1 MICPDVVLRRTKSVM
16 WALAIAGAVVGIARF
31 VFGLGASTNMLDSL
45 PWGWW
50 KIFNMVAGAA
60 LATSGFV
67 VAAIIYILRL
77 KKYYPVARLSVL
89 VGFLGYGS
97 SLTALIFDIGL
108 PHRGWHPF
116 FMWNPHSFLFE
127 VFWCVSIYWG
137 VTALELLPILSE
149 RFPFPKVTHFLHEV
163 MLPFVVLGVTLSTMH
178 HSSLGSL
185 FLASPTRLHPL
196 WHSMWIPPEFFISA
210 MGAGVAVLVLL
221 LGVVNYLYK
230 AAFPDKLVS
239 RLAVI
244 SAVLLGIYLGV
255 KVVDFSVH
263 GKWAL
268 VFGPELTWESRV
280 FWVEIVLQAI
290 VPIVIFSL
298 PVLRRSKLMLFCG
311 SSAALIGLVMHRIDT
326 GIVGYFRTSEA
337 IYIPNLAEFI
347 LSFGVLSAAGLM
359 FFFLIERFPVL
370 RGAGYCAEDGAP
382 VDPEGH
388 QPVPPWT
395 WAEAKE
401 LFLGQGARRVGW
413 TAVVVVPLTWFGLQG
428 QGTSGF
434 EAIAAPVRPA
444 IQSGDALRTVLRL
457 DANGNG
463 DYVMFPHEQHKTAFV
478 EKYGLELES
487 TCVKCHHLNLPNDN
501 QTLCRAC
508 HTDMELPRSLFDPE
522 RHAERF
528 EDEAQRL
535 AFEALDLSDRRDN
548 YQACLTCHEESM
560 AGLTTYARTGFN
572 HHAPGFVA
580 AMHGKCMTCH
590 RLEERDPADPFSL
603 GNCIGCHRWTP
614 REEGE
619 ALNMLEAG
627 EEPLPSR
634 IIERPVIIPAR

>member
-1 MICPDVVLRRTKSVM
+1 VSGEVLLRRTKSVM

-230 AAFPDKLVS
+230 AAFSDKLVS
-239 RLAVI
+239 RLAII
-244 SAVLLGIYLGV
+244 SAVLLGIYLIV
-255 KVVDFSVH
+255 KVIDFSVYD
-263 GKWAL
+263 KWAL
-268 VFGPELTWESRV
+268 VFGPGLTWESRV

-298 PVLRRSKLMLFCG
+298 PALRRSKLMLFFG
-311 SSAALIGLVMHRIDT
+311 SSAALLGLVMHRINT
-326 GIVGYFRTSEA
+326 GIVGYFRTSEQ

-347 LSFGVLSAAGLM
+347 LSFGVLSAAGLI

-401 LFLGQGARRVGW
+401 LFLGKGAQNVAW

-428 QGTSGF
+428 QGTSQF

-478 EKYGLELES
+478 EKYGLELEN
-487 TCVKCHHLNLPNDN
+487 TCVKCHHLNLPNDH

-508 HTDMELPRSLFDPE
+508 HTDMELPRPMFDQD
-522 RHAERF
+522 RHAPRF
-528 EDEAQRL
+528 EDDAKRL
-535 AFEALDLSDRRDN
+535 AFEAFDLSDRREN
-548 YQACLTCHEESM
+548 YQACLGCHEESM
-560 AGLTTYARTGFN
+560 AGLTAYADKGFD
-572 HHAPGFVA
+572 HHAPGFVP

-614 REEGE
+614 REEGQE
-619 ALNMLEAG
+619 LNMLDAG

-634 IIERPVIIPAR
+634 IIEGPVIIPAR

>member
-1 MICPDVVLRRTKSVM
+1 VIAPDVFLRRTKSVM
-16 WALAIAGAVVGIARF
+16 WALALSAAVIGVARF
-31 VFGLGASTNMLDSL
+31 AFGLGASTNMLDSL

-77 KKYYPVARLSVL
+77 EKYYPVARLSVL

-149 RFPFPKVTHFLHEV
+149 RFPFPKVTHFLHDV

-196 WHSMWIPPEFFISA
+196 WHSLCIQPEFFISA

-221 LGVVNYLYK
+221 LGVVNWLYK
-230 AAFPDKLVS
+230 AEFEQKLVS

-244 SAVLLGIYLGV
+244 SAVLLAGYLV
-255 KVVDFSVH
+255 LRIVDFTVH
-263 GKWAL
+263 DKWGY
-268 VFGPELTWESRV
+268 VFGPDLTWESRV
-280 FWVEIVLQAI
+280 FWVEIVLQTI
-290 VPIVIFSL
+290 VPILVFSL
-298 PVLRRSKLMLFCG
+298 PALRRSRFLLFVG
-311 SSAALIGLVMHRIDT
+311 SMSALLGLVMHRIDT
-326 GIVGYFRTSEA
+326 GIVGYFRTSGQV
-337 IYIPNLAEFI
+337 YVPNLAEFI
-347 LSFGVLSAAGLM
+347 LSFGVLSAAGLI

-370 RGAGYCAEDGAP
+370 KGAGYCATKGAP
-382 VDPEGH
+382 SDPEGH
-388 QPVPPWT
+388 QAVPPWS
-395 WAEAKE
+395 WAEARE
-401 LFLGQGARRVGW
+401 LFLGKGAQRVGLM
-413 TAVVVVPLTWFGLQG
+413 AVVVVPLTWFGLQG
-428 QGTSGF
+428 HGTSEF
-434 EAIAAPVRPA
+434 VAIAAPVRPA
-444 IQSGDALRTVLRL
+444 IQSSDALRTVLRL

-463 DYVMFPHEQHKTAFV
+463 EAVVFPHEQHKNAFV
-478 EKYGLELES
+478 EKYGLELEE
-487 TCVKCHHLNLPNDN
+487 TCAKCHHLALPNDQ

-508 HTDMELPRSLFDPE
+508 HRDMELSRPMFDAA
-522 RHAERF
+522 RHASRF
-528 EDEAQRL
+528 EGEAQR
-535 AFEALDLSDRRDN
+535 AEFEALDLSDRREN
-548 YQACLTCHEESM
+548 YQACAMWHEETM
-560 AGLTTYARTGFN
+560 AGLTAYAEKGFS
-572 HHAPGFVA
+572 HLAPGFA
-580 AMHGKCMTCH
+580 PAMHGKCMTCH

-619 ALNMLEAG
+619 KLEMLEG
-627 EEPLPSR
+627 DEEPLPKR
-634 IIERPVIIPAR
+634 IVEGPVVIPAK

>member
-1 MICPDVVLRRTKSVM
+1 MSGEVLLRRTKSVM

-230 AAFPDKLVS
+230 AAFSDKLVS
-239 RLAVI
+239 RLAII
-244 SAVLLGIYLGV
+244 SAVLLGIYLIV
-255 KVVDFSVH
+255 KVIDFSVYD
-263 GKWAL
+263 KWAL
-268 VFGPELTWESRV
+268 VFGPGLTWESRV

-298 PVLRRSKLMLFCG
+298 PALRRSKLMLFFG
-311 SSAALIGLVMHRIDT
+311 SSAALLGLVMHRINT
-326 GIVGYFRTSEA
+326 GIVGYFRTSEQ

-347 LSFGVLSAAGLM
+347 LSFGVLSAAGLI

-401 LFLGQGARRVGW
+401 LFLGKGAQNVAW

-428 QGTSGF
+428 QGTSQF

-478 EKYGLELES
+478 EKYGLELEN
-487 TCVKCHHLNLPNDN
+487 TCVKCHHLNLPNDH

-508 HTDMELPRSLFDPE
+508 HTDMELPRPMFDQD
-522 RHAERF
+522 RHAPRF
-528 EDEAQRL
+528 EDDAKRL
-535 AFEALDLSDRRDN
+535 AFEAFDLSDRREN
-548 YQACLTCHEESM
+548 YQACLGCHEESM
-560 AGLTTYARTGFN
+560 AGLTAYADKGFD
-572 HHAPGFVA
+572 HHAPGFVP

-614 REEGE
+614 REEGQE
-619 ALNMLEAG
+619 LNMLDAG

-634 IIERPVIIPAR
+634 IIEGPVIIPAR

>member
-1 MICPDVVLRRTKSVM
+1 MIAPDVFLRRTKSVC
-16 WALAIAGAVVGIARF
+16 WALTLSAAVIGVARF
-31 VFGLGASTNMLDSL
+31 AFGLGASTNMLDSL

-77 KKYYPVARLSVL
+77 ERYYPVARLSVL

-149 RFPFPKVTHFLHEV
+149 RFPFPKVTHFLHDV

-221 LGVVNYLYK
+221 LGVVNWLYG
-230 AAFPDKLVS
+230 AQFEQKLVS

-244 SAVLLGIYLGV
+244 SAVLLAGYLV
-255 KVVDFSVH
+255 LKIVDFTVH
-263 GKWAL
+263 GKWAF
-268 VFGPELTWESRV
+268 VFGPDLTWESRV

-298 PVLRRSKLMLFCG
+298 PALRRSRFLLFVG
-311 SSAALIGLVMHRIDT
+311 STSALLGLVMHRIDT

-337 IYIPNLAEFI
+337 VYVPNLAEFI
-347 LSFGVLSAAGLM
+347 LSFGVLSAAGLI

-370 RGAGYCAEDGAP
+370 KGAGYCATKDAP
-382 VDPEGH
+382 SDPEGH
-388 QPVPPWT
+388 QAVPSWS

-401 LFLGQGARRVGW
+401 LFLGKGAKQVAVM
-413 TAVVVVPLTWFGLQG
+413 AVVVVPLTWFGLQG
-428 QGTSGF
+428 HGTSEF

-444 IQSGDALRTVLRL
+444 IQSSDALRTVLRL

-463 DYVMFPHEQHKTAFV
+463 EAVVFPHEQHKNAFV
-478 EKYGLELES
+478 EKYGLELDQ
-487 TCVKCHHLNLPNDN
+487 TCAKCHHLSLPNDR

-508 HTDMELPRSLFDPE
+508 HRDMELPRPMFDPG
-522 RHAERF
+522 RHASRF
-528 EDEAQRL
+528 ESEAQR
-535 AFEALDLSDRRDN
+535 AEFEALDLSDRRQN
-548 YQACLTCHEESM
+548 YKACAMCHQETM
-560 AGLTTYARTGFN
+560 PGLVAYAEKGFS
-572 HHAPGFVA
+572 HLAPGFAV

-614 REEGE
+614 REEGK
-619 ALNMLEAG
+619 ALNMLQG
-627 EEPLPSR
+627 DEEPLPKR
-634 IIERPVIIPAR
+634 IVEGPVVIPSK